1 MEEFIEQIGIVKR
14 DQLLTQL
21 KSDLGSEEL
30 ARAVASLL
38 GADPG
43 KKLSL
48 WRFISGVDVPRQDLA
63 GLEQT
68 EDLTE
73 AEPAKLAEVILV
85 LGKVLKKVRQQTL
98 VLILDELD
106 HLQYVGDETGSTFQ
120 NAFRKLTDPIFSP
133 SGIDVADLF
142 APGCVSV
149 LLLRDIDQ
157 VLRSLVVAVIVKR
170 IMQLRSSSDRNER
183 LAAVHKARYETLKD
197 QDEEKATEAFIKY
210 EQYQKEAAA
219 GIPRGWIIIDEAHNY
234 MPARGKM
241 PSSDPLKKY
250 VNEGRNLGLSIV
262 VATQNP
268 SGLDTAIRRNADVL
282 IIHSMSMKDDITSF
296 LPPHLQV
303 HTSG

>member
-1 MEEFIEQIGIVKR
+1 MHLYHDGVMASMGQDFIISLLEEFIEQIGIVER

-106 HLQYVGDETGSTFQ
+106 RLQYVGDETGSTFQ
-120 NAFRKLTDPIFSP
+120 NAFRKLTDPNQRDVSILMASSAGNLDELPAVFGDAYGPVLSRIGQAGLIEIP
-133 SGIDVADLF
+133 PIDSGDVD
-142 APGCVSV
+142 
-149 LLLRDIDQ
+149 
-157 VLRSLVVAVIVKR
+157 
-170 IMQLRSSSDRNER
+170 
-183 LAAVHKARYETLKD
+183 
-197 QDEEKATEAFIKY
+197 AFIK
-210 EQYQKEAAA
+210 EIVKFVRDPGVDIQVRISELQASVSESLDPGFFPFTVECIESIKATIKQFMTPREITQRMTQAA
-219 GIPRGWIIIDEAHNY
+219 GRA
-234 MPARGKM
+234 
-241 PSSDPLKKY
+241 
-250 VNEGRNLGLSIV
+250 
-262 VATQNP
+262 
-268 SGLDTAIRRNADVL
+268 
-282 IIHSMSMKDDITSF
+282 F
-296 LPPHLQV
+296 LMQRPV
-303 HTSG
+303 ISREVIE